1 MPPRLARLATAIALT
16 AVLVLPSVAMAGEP
30 PTSTP
35 PGSVMM
41 WQQHLDH
48 MRAIGPNLGAHVRDC
63 VAMHGSMAGMMGPNG
78 MMAEGMAEGMA
89 AMMAES
95 RP

>member
-1 MPPRLARLATAIALT
+1 MPPRRARLATTIALT
-16 AVLVLPSVAMAGEP
+16 GILMLPSVTMAGEP

-35 PGSVMM
+35 PGSVMT

-48 MRAIGPNLGAHVRDC
+48 MRAMGPNLGAHVRDS

-78 MMAEGMAEGMA
+78 MMAESMA